1 MHSISTFLLQN
12 SFRFAE
18 LKPCPNLTKSPHPA
32 VLSPV
37 QSPFCFLS
45 LWVGLTQST
54 GFPWCLKAEHSYEIS
69 QKPKW
74 CKVKMQWLQD
84 PSCRGMHKTNGEK
97 AQMLRHAA
105 RSSGSWM
112 TRRWVCSRG
121 RGLAGALSLL
131 TMCYL
136 YNGCCKKMGSALFT
150 FFMKSISLD

>member
-1 MHSISTFLLQN
+1 MHSISTFHLQN

-18 LKPCPNLTKSPHPA
+18 LKPCPNLTKSPHPT

-45 LWVGLTQST
+45 LWVGLTRST

-74 CKVKMQWLQD
+74 CKAKMQWPQD
-84 PSCRGMHKTNGEK
+84 PSCQGMHKTNGEK
-97 AQMLRHAA
+97 AQMLRHTA
-105 RSSGSWM
+105 RSSGGWM
-112 TRRWVCSRG
+112 PRRWVCSRG
-121 RGLAGALSLL
+121 RRLAGALSLL
-131 TMCYL
+131 TVCYL
-136 YNGCCKKMGSALFT
+136 YNSCCKKMGSALFT